1 MESPAEQFMDFRKN
15 EKERSVVEHAIK
27 SEVIDLRTET
37 IKKGS
42 PHILR
47 ITKTQADY
55 ERQNK
60 NWHKD
65 VALLEKVLSKML

>member
-1 MESPAEQFMDFRKN
+1 MEQFMDLKKIQN
-15 EKERSVVEHAIK
+15 ERNIIEAAIK
-27 SEVIDLRTET
+27 SEVADLRTET

-47 ITKTQADY
+47 ITKTRADY
-55 ERQNK
+55 ERQMK

-65 VALLEKVLSKML
+65 VALLEKVLNKIH